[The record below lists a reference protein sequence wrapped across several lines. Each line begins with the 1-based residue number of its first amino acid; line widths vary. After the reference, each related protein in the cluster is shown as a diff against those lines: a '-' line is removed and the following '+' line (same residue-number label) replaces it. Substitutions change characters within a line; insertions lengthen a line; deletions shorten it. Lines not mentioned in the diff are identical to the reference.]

1 MKKTFNFQLSS
12 FDFLVPLHQIFGK
25 ITMYLP
31 ITSPT
36 IAFFV
41 VLIIILIAPIVM
53 SKLRIPHIIGMVL
66 AGVIIGRY
74 GLNILE
80 RDSSFELFGRVGLLY
95 IIFLAGIEMDLEGL
109 KKNLRDVGIFGMLTF
124 LVPFCITY
132 VAGISILHY
141 SPLATTLL
149 ACIMASNTLI
159 AYPIVARYG
168 LQKHHVTTLSV
179 GASMLSL
186 FTSLVVVAAVV
197 GMGGEG
203 GGEWYF
209 WPLFFVKL
217 VGYCAAMLYV
227 IPRLTR
233 LFLRRYSDS
242 VMQYIFVMAMMFM
255 SAACCELIGLEGVLG
270 AFLSGLI
277 LNRFIPI
284 MSPLMNRIEFIGN
297 ALFIPYFLIGV
308 GMLINIRL
316 LLMPEVLFIVMVI
329 AVVGTIGKAL
339 AAYISCIGFKMS
351 WLEGH
356 LMFGLTSAHAAG
368 SIAMAMIGVKI
379 AQPDGGYLVDDGMMN
394 GIVTMILLTCIIST
408 ITTESSAKALVLKEE
423 ESKLSDRQR
432 FSDSFD
438 DEKILIP
445 VKYPETCDTLMHLAI
460 MMRNRELNRGLIALN
475 VVYDDDDVEQNQRKG
490 QQLLEHVTQTANAA
504 DVRIQTQVRLATN
517 IGNGIKHAFK
527 EYDCS
532 EIILGVHMHPNSRR
546 VFWGEFA
553 QSVFNGLSRQI
564 IIARCGQPFAT
575 LRAIQVVVPSR
586 AEYEPGFYRWLE
598 RLCRLAKALE
608 CRIVFHATAVTISL
622 IRMYIESRH
631 PHVRAEYTEMAKW
644 IGLIDVAENTPDDNM
659 LVIITARQ
667 GTVSYKAAIDKLPD
681 EITEHYHG
689 TNLMIIF
696 PDQHG
701 PAPETLTFTSIQHKE
716 DVSAYQELR
725 KWWVKLRMAMRSLRV
740 GQRR

>member
-1 MKKTFNFQLSS
+1 M
-12 FDFLVPLHQIFGK
+12 P
-25 ITMYLP
+25 LP
-31 ITSPT
+31 ITNPT

-41 VLIIILIAPIVM
+41 VLLIILIAPIVM

-66 AGVIIGRY
+66 AGVIIGHY

-109 KKNLRDVGIFGMLTF
+109 KKNLRQVGLFGLLTF
-124 LVPFCITY
+124 FVPFCITY
-132 VAGISILHY
+132 IAGITLLGY
-141 SPLATTLL
+141 SPLATVLL
-149 ACIMASNTLI
+149 SCIMASNTLI

-168 LQKHHVTTLSV
+168 LQKHHVTTISV

-186 FTSLVVVAAVV
+186 VTSLVVVAAVV
-197 GMGGEG
+197 GMGGSEEG
-203 GGEWYF
+203 DKWYF
-209 WPLFFVKL
+209 WPLFVIKL
-217 VGYCAAMLYV
+217 VCYCSTMLYV

-233 LFLRRYSDS
+233 LFLRRYSDA

-255 SAACCELIGLEGVLG
+255 SASLCELIGLEGVLG

-277 LNRFIPI
+277 LNRFIPT

-316 LLMPEVLFIVMVI
+316 LLQPEVLIIVAVI
-329 AVVGTIGKAL
+329 AVVGTMGKAI
-339 AAYISCIGFKMS
+339 AAYISCVGFKMS
-351 WLEGH
+351 WIEGH

-368 SIAMAMIGVKI
+368 SIAMAMIGMSI
-379 AQPDGGYLVDDGMMN
+379 AMPEGGYLIDDGMMN

-408 ITTESSAKALVLKEE
+408 ISTENASKTLVLREE
-423 ESKLSDRQR
+423 ESRLSNGER
-432 FSDSFD
+432 FSTGFD

-475 VVYDDDDVEQNQRKG
+475 VVYDDDDVEQNQRRG
-490 QQLLEHVTQTANAA
+490 QQILQQVTQTANAA

-517 IGNGIKHAFK
+517 IANGIKHAFK

-532 EIILGVHMHPNSRR
+532 EIIFGVHIHPNSRR

-564 IIARCGQPFAT
+564 IIARCTQPFAT

-608 CRIVFHATAVTISL
+608 CRIVFHATSVTISL
-622 IRMYIESRH
+622 IKMYIESRH
-631 PHVRAEYTEMAKW
+631 PHVRAEYTEMPKW
-644 IGLIDVAENTPDDNM
+644 IGLIDVAENTPSDNM

-667 GTVSYKAAIDKLPD
+667 GTVSYKAAIDRLPD
-681 EITEHYHG
+681 ELTEHYHG

-696 PDQHG
+696 PDQYG

-716 DVSAYQELR
+716 EVSAYQELR
-725 KWWVKLRMAMRSLRV
+725 KWWTKLRWFIRSSR
-740 GQRR
+740 

>member
-1 MKKTFNFQLSS
+1 MQ
-12 FDFLVPLHQIFGK
+12 
-25 ITMYLP
+25 YLP

-66 AGVIIGRY
+66 AGVLIGKY

-95 IIFLAGIEMDLEGL
+95 IIFLAGLEMDLEGL
-109 KKNLRDVGIFGMLTF
+109 KKNIRNVGLFGILTF
-124 LVPFCITY
+124 IVPFSITY
-132 VAGISILHY
+132 ICSVTILDY
-141 SPLATTLL
+141 SPLSSLL
-149 ACIMASNTLI
+149 LSCIMASNTLI

-168 LQKHHVTTLSV
+168 LQKHNVTTLSV

-186 FTSLVVVAAVV
+186 FTALVVVAAVV
-197 GMGGEG
+197 GSGRG
-203 GGEWYF
+203 GGQWYF
-209 WPLFFVKL
+209 WPLFWIKL
-217 VGYCAAMLYV
+217 ITYCALMLYL

-233 LFLRRYSDS
+233 RFLRRYSDS
-242 VMQYIFVMAMMFM
+242 VMQYIFVLSMMFM
-255 SAACCELIGLEGVLG
+255 SAALCEIIGLEGILG
-270 AFLSGLI
+270 AFFSGLI
-277 LNRFIPI
+277 LNRFIPT

-308 GMLINIRL
+308 GMLINVRL
-316 LLMPEVLFIVMVI
+316 LLLPEVVLIVLVT
-329 AVVGTIGKAL
+329 ATVGTIGKAL
-339 AAYISCIGFKMS
+339 AAYISCFSLRLS

-368 SIAMAMIGVKI
+368 SIAMAMIGVTVFL
-379 AQPDGGYLVDDGMMN
+379 PGGGNVVDDGMMN
-394 GIVTMILLTCIIST
+394 GIVIMILVTCIIST
-408 ITTESSAKALVLKEE
+408 ITTEAASRALVLREE
-423 ESKLSDRQR
+423 ESRLSEKHAAPEAGY
-432 FSDSFD
+432 D

-460 MMRNRELNRGLIALN
+460 MMRNRELGRGLIALN
-475 VVYDDDDVEQNQRKG
+475 VVYDDQDVEINQRKG

-532 EIILGVHMHPNSRR
+532 EIILGVHLHPNSDR

-564 IIARCGQPFAT
+564 IIARCGQPFET
-575 LRAIQVVVPSR
+575 LRAIRVAVPSR
-586 AEYEPGFYRWLE
+586 AEYEPGFCRWLE

-608 CRIVFHATAVTISL
+608 CRIMFHATQATTSL
-622 IRMYIESRH
+622 IRQYISLRH
-631 PHVRAEYTEMAKW
+631 PNIRAEYIEMAKW
-644 IGLIDVAENTPDDNM
+644 IGFIDVAEATLPDQM
-659 LVIITARQ
+659 LVVVTARQ
-667 GTVSYKAAIDKLPD
+667 GTVSYKAALAQLPE

-716 DVSAYQELR
+716 QVSAYQDLL
-725 KWWVKLRMAMRSLRV
+725 KWWNRMKVRLK
-740 GQRR
+740 